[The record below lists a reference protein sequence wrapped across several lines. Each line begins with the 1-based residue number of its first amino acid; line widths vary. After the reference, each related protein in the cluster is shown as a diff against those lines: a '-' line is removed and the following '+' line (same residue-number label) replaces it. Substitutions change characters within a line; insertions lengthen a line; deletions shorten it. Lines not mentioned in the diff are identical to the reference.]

1 MLIVLADLM
10 ASGRVESGERLIVA
24 SLYDEGCIRGRKEV
38 EGNNSVSHQLP
49 EQTASVLVNR
59 STIH

>member
-1 MLIVLADLM
+1 MAVLNL
-10 ASGRVESGERLIVA
+10 ERLIVA